1 MSVLLNL
8 TEQLRAIEPRQ
19 VQDRQYLAHD
29 IRDFALILAS
39 QGKFEEALHII
50 HWTRLEGFENVTLWS
65 DFYFG
70 VAKVILARKN
80 CNEAALAFK
89 YQESHV
95 KFLENVILRFQEPD
109 ASKLR
114 EFLRFK
120 DKII

>member
-1 MSVLLNL
+1 MSVLSNL
-8 TEQLRAIEPRQ
+8 SVQLLAIDPRH

-29 IRDFALILAS
+29 FRDFALILAS

-50 HWTRLEGFENVTLWS
+50 HWTRSEGFENATLWS

-80 CNEAALAFK
+80 CHEASLAFR

-95 KFLENVILRFQEPD
+95 KSLENIVLRFQEPD

-114 EFLRFK
+114 DFLRFK